1 MNNKNLLIIFTKNPV
16 AGRVKTRLAK
26 DIGDENALEIYKFL
40 LDHSFKITTTLEL
53 TKQVHYSN
61 KIPYQDLWDEGNFD
75 KKLQYGEDLGIRMEN
90 AFRDGFKS
98 GFEKIVIIGSDLYDL
113 KTSELEDAFI
123 ALDENDYVIG
133 PAEDGGY
140 YLLGMNE
147 LNDQIFRNKD
157 WSTSSV
163 FQDTL
168 KDLKNSRIKL
178 LPTQNDIDVLDD
190 IIDHP
195 AFQKFLKYD
204 RQN

>member
-61 KIPYQDLWDEGNFD
+61 KIPDHDLWDEGNFA

-140 YLLGMNE
+140 YLLGMTE